1 MKKVIISLLAA
12 AAALSASADVT
23 LFKAQGAPMCRYD
36 GNADQIVEMYS
47 GFSFRFPSEAKQRH
61 ETGLDAAR
69 FIEKSAVGDQVELWG
84 RQLDGIN
91 DISCEHILAGSLRW
105 YWNRTL
111 CFTPAAGTTITQ
123 IRIKLNNVQNPMPR
137 VSVVGKEDNTLK
149 EYKDLTF
156 TPADSTLTL
165 TGSYSEPVF
174 IMNMNADHG
183 SPANVVLRPIFLE
196 VTTTGTSTQCAVP
209 EYSINRPMI
218 AANEKLE
225 LSCPTPGAKIYYT
238 IDKTGKWSGT
248 AVTGARRTYD
258 PNPGAEGTFEYT
270 APIELPE
277 DAIVRAMAV
286 KEGMANSFITYKEYY
301 AMPEYTHMAVFD
313 FMDHTSIKDEDG
325 NRIAEFATYPVVNT
339 AVVKPNSTVE
349 KASIV
354 ETPAVCN
361 DVTVTGTITNNSTGE
376 GCDIVLSNT
385 FGGVVELR
393 PLNNASIYIDV
404 PDDMYLSAVMME
416 GSQTEAI
423 ELADNVPGT
432 YKSGFVTRSQH
443 IWTYD
448 GDDVNEVQLDVK
460 AGSEYVDR
468 FYVFY
473 TNNNPA
479 SGLNTVEVD
488 ANAPV
493 EYFNLQGV
501 RVANPANGIFIR
513 RQGAKVS
520 KVIL

>member
-47 GFSFRFPSEAKQRH
+47 GFSFRFPSEVKQRH
-61 ETGLDAAR
+61 ETGLASH

-84 RQLDGIN
+84 RHLDGIN
-91 DISCEHILAGSLRW
+91 TISCEHILAGSLRW
-105 YWNRTL
+105 YSDRTL

-123 IRIKLNNVQNPMPR
+123 IRMKLNTAPATMPR
-137 VSVVGKEDNTLK
+137 VSVVGEEDKAFK
-149 EYKDLTF
+149 EYKQLSYNA
-156 TPADSTLTL
+156 ADSTLTL
-165 TGSYSEPVF
+165 TGSYTEPVF
-174 IMNMNADHG
+174 IMNVGEQHG
-183 SPANVVLRPIFLE
+183 SANVVLRPIFFE

-225 LSCPTPGAKIYYT
+225 LTCPTPGAKIYYT
-238 IDKTGKWSGT
+238 IDKVGNWSGT
-248 AVTGARRTYD
+248 AITGALRTYD
-258 PNPGAEGTFEYT
+258 PNPGAAGTFEYT

-286 KEGMANSFITYKEYY
+286 KEGMTNSFITYKEYY

-339 AVVKPNSTVE
+339 AVSTSTVE

-354 ETPAVCN
+354 ENPAVCN
-361 DVTVTGTITNNSTGE
+361 DVTVTGTITNTTTGE

-423 ELADNVPGT
+423 ELDDNVPGT

-448 GDDVNEVQLDVK
+448 GDDVNEVQLNVK